1 MPQRTATIESLAMAF
16 EVVKEMQAEGLE
28 WGEGYRPLGRQA
40 LAEII
45 QGRMAEAVDGW
56 LDSLDSMAMRDRRNG
71 SYSRHLLT
79 ELGDIELSVP
89 RTRRF
94 CPSAVLKSYARRAP
108 EIDRAILA
116 GFVLGL
122 STRKVGEVLLE
133 LLGRRVSAST
143 VSRVAKTL
151 DAAVA
156 AFHERPLANRYKA
169 LMLDGVVLARR
180 TGAGALKRPVL
191 VALGIRA
198 DGRKEIID
206 FRLAAGES
214 AAAWE
219 QFLTDLYRR
228 GLTGEGLEMICADGG
243 QGLVAALP
251 TVYPGIPL
259 QRCWAHKIRNILD
272 KVRKPDRDAVKADLH
287 AVMNAPNRPR
297 ARSAA
302 RRFADAWEKTYPKA
316 VACLRNDLDDLLTC
330 FRYPTLAER
339 RQVRTTNAIERRFR
353 EVRRRTRPMGTFQDR
368 TSMDRILFAVFTHEN
383 KSQGASTPFSLTHN
397 S

>member
-1 MPQRTATIESLAMAF
+1 MPQRTATIESLPMAF
-16 EVVKEMQAEGLE
+16 ALVKEMQADGLE

-45 QGRMAEAVDGW
+45 EGRMAEAVDRW
-56 LDSLDSMAMRDRRNG
+56 LDGLDGIAMRDRRNG
-71 SYSRHLLT
+71 FYGRHLLT

-94 CPSAVLKSYARRAP
+94 CPTEVLKSYARRAP

-122 STRKVGEVLLE
+122 STRKVGEVLLA
-133 LLGRRVSAST
+133 LLGRAVSAST
-143 VSRVAKTL
+143 VSRVTKTL

-156 AFHERPLANRYKA
+156 AFHARPLANRYKA
-169 LMLDGVVLARR
+169 LMLDGVVLARK
-180 TGAGALKRPVL
+180 TGAGALRRPVL
-191 VALGIRA
+191 VALGIRP
-198 DGRKEIID
+198 DGRKEIVD
-206 FRLAAGES
+206 FRLATSES
-214 AAAWE
+214 AAEWE
-219 QFLTDLYRR
+219 RFLTDLYRR
-228 GLTGEGLEMICADGG
+228 GLTGDGLETICADGG
-243 QGLVAALP
+243 QGLLAALP
-251 TVYPGIPL
+251 IVYPGIAV
-259 QRCWAHKIRNILD
+259 QRCWAHKIRNVLD
-272 KVRKPDRDAVKADLH
+272 KVRKPDRDAVKAGLH
-287 AVMNAPNRPR
+287 KIMNASNRPR
-297 ARSAA
+297 ALGAA
-302 RRFADAWEKTYPKA
+302 RRFADAWEDTYPKA

-330 FRYPTLAER
+330 FRYPTIAER

-383 KSQGASTPFSLTHN
+383 KAQGTNTPFSLTHN